1 MDNLVARALNILY
14 TTTGSLDK
22 CRIILH
28 KYYTDMLNSLCTD
41 VTQIFHDDTE
51 IMQETKSEDKNIMQ
65 IFIGYLLASSKH
77 LPTDSRLNTPSRV
90 FRIACHASPG
100 RTRSRDAL
108 YQP

>member
-22 CRIILH
+22 CRITLH

-51 IMQETKSEDKNIMQ
+51 IMQETKSEEKFYANIHWIPLSFFQ
-65 IFIGYLLASSKH
+65 TLAH
-77 LPTDSRLNTPSRV
+77 
-90 FRIACHASPG
+90 
-100 RTRSRDAL
+100 
-108 YQP
+108 